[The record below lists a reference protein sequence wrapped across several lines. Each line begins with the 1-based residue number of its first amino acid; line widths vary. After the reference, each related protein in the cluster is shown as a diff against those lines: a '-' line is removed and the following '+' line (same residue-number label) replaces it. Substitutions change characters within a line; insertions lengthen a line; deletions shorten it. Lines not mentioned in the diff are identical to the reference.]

1 MRRWPPAGD
10 REVST
15 PTPKNVRASFL
26 WLKTLRLFTC
36 KFLEKSCVGPMSLS
50 WHSLRSSITGTW
62 GWKGPLSSLG
72 LAPSHVVEGVWRGHI
87 TTAYMGVRACA
98 VRCFSKAHG
107 LIGGLMGGMP
117 TRMWKGV
124 TD

>member
-1 MRRWPPAGD
+1 MAPCRGPGSLHPHPKKRQSFFPLAENIAPVYMQIPGEELCWTNESFMALS
-10 REVST
+10 EVLHHGNVGLERT
-15 PTPKNVRASFL
+15 P
-26 WLKTLRLFTC
+26 
-36 KFLEKSCVGPMSLS
+36 ELS
-50 WHSLRSSITGTW
+50 GFSPVPCCG
-62 GWKGPLSSLG
+62 G
-72 LAPSHVVEGVWRGHI
+72 GVWRGHI